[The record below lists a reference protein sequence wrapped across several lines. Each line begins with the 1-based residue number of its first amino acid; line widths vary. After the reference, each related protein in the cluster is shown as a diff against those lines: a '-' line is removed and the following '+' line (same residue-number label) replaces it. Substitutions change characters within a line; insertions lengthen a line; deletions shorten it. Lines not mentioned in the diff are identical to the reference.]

1 MKEFVIYTGLRIV
14 LFALAL
20 LVVLG
25 IWFGISGENSI
36 SIGTMIWPILIAM
49 VVSGLASY
57 TLLSRQRDAFAQ
69 VVERRAAKASAAFEQ
84 LKAKED
90 DD

>member
-1 MKEFVIYTGLRIV
+1 VKEFVIYTGLRIV

-25 IWFGISGENSI
+25 IWFGISGSDRI

-49 VVSGLASY
+49 VISGLASY
-57 TLLSRQRDAFAQ
+57 PLLSKQRNAFAQ
-69 VVERRAAKASAAFEQ
+69 VVERRAAKAAAAFEQ